1 MLSEVP
7 WYRRV
12 IGANERDSFSLSDCG
27 FRNEAEPPTGSGTI
41 DSALLAELHA
51 LMADEPANEPG
62 PVGHVTTPG
71 PLGAYITLWGTE
83 APQIRLDRF
92 AVGAG
97 RWGMFPLS
105 CVSMLAAPGGN
116 MKTALAI
123 LLGLHVAAGTDFAGH
138 TVTPGGALIVSL
150 EEGAEDM
157 HRRVGATAVTQFDAA
172 LHAKLQNRLAVINLA
187 GKNGRFTET
196 MAGRNLIA
204 SDLVDYLIEQAK
216 LHAKRTGLPVRFI
229 GIDHARLAM
238 AGDGNESEAVTVLL
252 RALTRVALETGAAVV
267 LLAHS
272 PKSSLNPQR
281 EDEFSAADV
290 LGSGAFVDN
299 ARFAAVMF
307 PLTATEKKRF
317 AIDADTA
324 KQYVALRVIKSNFS
338 ESGQVIYLR
347 KVPVDGWDVA
357 VPVPTELRPPA
368 PALSG
373 AHQNLDARIVDYI
386 AAKPGAWTPDKLAKL
401 CSGDEGPL
409 KAGRPMVKAAVGR
422 LLAVGQLELRTVT
435 AADRAAG
442 NLSARTTHALHVA
455 APGVANGA

>member
-1 MLSEVP
+1 
-7 WYRRV
+7 
-12 IGANERDSFSLSDCG
+12 
-27 FRNEAEPPTGSGTI
+27 
-41 DSALLAELHA
+41 
-51 LMADEPANEPG
+51 MADEPANEPG

-97 RWGMFPLS
+97 RRGMFPLS

-338 ESGQVIYLR
+338 ESGRVIYLR
-347 KVPVDGWDVA
+347 KVPIDGWDVA